1 MKTKRLFNFEKFATV
16 RAVSLSVVAVVVAL
30 TVSLSPAM
38 ADDATD
44 FDKLEKRILQVTYPK
59 ETADQRLDRLEKTM
73 FGEAKDGSAR
83 ERLDRLLSLMPVES
97 PSTASGGNAGGGKTA
112 QRGAGNSSPADSGAG
127 GRSTANA
134 PQDREDEGTSY
145 PAVSAIEKKLFGK
158 EFNEEPVETR
168 LTRLEKKT
176 FGKQSASNDLSE
188 RMDALK
194 AKTGIDVARQPVPGT
209 DWNDD
214 DDEDMDFPAPT
225 SSPTARRYPGVSPSD
240 SGMSFSGRNVGQ
252 DPNRAFNRPGTSY
265 GGGSGAYG
273 MGGGSG
279 SYGMGGGGSMSS
291 SSSGSYGFG
300 GSSGIYGGGSTA
312 KMKSDYGSAANNR
325 FGSPRSVIPSQSPD
339 DDDDNQIAY
348 APRTAPPVK
357 RSTMPP
363 VAPSRTAGGAQSS
376 AGAPGGITVQLDSI
390 ESQVLGKT
398 YQQESLMQRLD
409 RLENIVFPND
419 KSARSRNAPERVAR
433 LASAL
438 GGSTPM
444 AQNQQSSYQDSY
456 AQDPMGGQDPQIAQ
470 QQRRGGGGLGK
481 IINSLG
487 NFLGGGMAVGS
498 YPMQGGN
505 LVTDPTTGYLLDQ
518 YSGNLINPTTG
529 AIMGRRAGVGYPAT
543 VPGYGGVNFN
553 NGFSSPYVNPMYPNT
568 MYGVGGSGIRF
579 GTGGFGFGRGF

>member
-16 RAVSLSVVAVVVAL
+16 RAVSISVVAAVVAAVVAL
-30 TVSLSPAM
+30 SVSLSPAM
-38 ADDATD
+38 ADDGTD
-44 FDKLEKRILQVTYPK
+44 FDKLEKRILHVTYPK

-97 PSTASGGNAGGGKTA
+97 PGTASSSSAGGGKTA
-112 QRGAGNSSPADSGAG
+112 QRGSGSSSPTDGGAG
-127 GRSTANA
+127 SRSTASA
-134 PQDREDEGTSY
+134 AQDRDDEGTSY

-158 EFNEEPVETR
+158 EFNEEAVETR

-214 DDEDMDFPAPT
+214 EDDTDFPEPT
-225 SSPTARRYPGVSPSD
+225 SAPTARRYPGVSPSD
-240 SGMSFSGRNVGQ
+240 SGMSFSGRNVAQ
-252 DPNRAFNRPGTSY
+252 DLNRAFNRSSTSY
-265 GGGSGAYG
+265 GGGSGA
-273 MGGGSG
+273 
-279 SYGMGGGGSMSS
+279 YGMGGGGSMSS

-300 GSSGIYGGGSTA
+300 GSSGIYGGGSNA

-339 DDDDNQIAY
+339 DDDDDQIAY

-363 VAPSRTAGGAQSS
+363 VAPSRTAGGAQAS
-376 AGAPGGITVQLDSI
+376 AGAPGGLTVQLDSI

-398 YQQESLMQRLD
+398 YQQESMMQRLD

-419 KSARSRNAPERVAR
+419 KSARSRNTPERVAR

-444 AQNQQSSYQDSY
+444 PQNQQSSYQDSY